1 MAKKYYNTFTDLDG
15 IEHNLREISNEEYLL
30 MSKFAE
36 SQNKRAFFEVLDDII
51 KDTIPNFD
59 NFILANK
66 LYTYIA
72 TTVYSIKPTI
82 TINDQNRGNLTVSL
96 VSILDN
102 IENQYEKKEFEVSIN
117 DVTLVISP
125 PTTYEIDGECIDIDY
140 TKSIKSVKMNNQ
152 TLNLSPEQVDTLIQK
167 LPQSTLIEI
176 QCKAKERLSCHVD
189 ILRNTV
195 PGLTYKLDVN
205 SPESLLV
212 AFNIIPEQLESFYW
226 RLFASTHYVRLND
239 ATFMNMTPIETAI
252 ILKDFQKVQ
261 EEAKKDRESIS
272 TSAQMTDPIM

>member
-1 MAKKYYNTFTDLDG
+1 M
-15 IEHNLREISNEEYLL
+15 
-30 MSKFAE
+30 
-36 SQNKRAFFEVLDDII
+36 LDDII

-152 TLNLSPEQVDTLIQK
+152 TLNLSPE
-167 LPQSTLIEI
+167 
-176 QCKAKERLSCHVD
+176 
-189 ILRNTV
+189 
-195 PGLTYKLDVN
+195 
-205 SPESLLV
+205 
-212 AFNIIPEQLESFYW
+212 
-226 RLFASTHYVRLND
+226 
-239 ATFMNMTPIETAI
+239 
-252 ILKDFQKVQ
+252 
-261 EEAKKDRESIS
+261 
-272 TSAQMTDPIM
+272 